1 MDTSM
6 FDLTGKVALVT
17 GASRGIGEAIAL
29 AYSRFGARLV
39 LASRKL
45 EALEAV
51 RKNIEAQ
58 NAKAIC
64 VPTHVGSL
72 EALSELIEKTM
83 DEYGRLDVLVNNAG
97 IVPATGPPED
107 VDEQLWN
114 KIMDV
119 NLKGSFFL
127 ANSAAEAMRGNGG
140 GSIINV
146 STYATRRPT
155 PGLGVYIM
163 SKAAVDMM
171 TKVLAQEWTGAGI
184 RVNGIAPGLIRTSI
198 TKTLWENEKAREA
211 VESKVPIGRIGEPD
225 DISGAAVFLAS
236 DASKYISGETILVDG
251 GLAIGL
257 SPV

>member
-6 FDLTGKVALVT
+6 FDLSGKVAIVT
-17 GASRGIGEAIAL
+17 GASRGIGEAIAVT
-29 AYSRFGARLV
+29 YSRFGARLV
-39 LASRKL
+39 LASRKM
-45 EALEAV
+45 EALELI
-51 RKNIEAQ
+51 RKKIEAQ
-58 NAKAIC
+58 GGEAVSIAA
-64 VPTHVGSL
+64 HVGSM
-72 EALSELIEKTM
+72 EALDELINKTV
-83 DEYGRLDVLVNNAG
+83 EQYGKIDILVNNAG
-97 IVPATGPPED
+97 IVPETGPPEN
-107 VDEQLWN
+107 VDEDLWN

-127 ANSAAEAMRGNGG
+127 ANSAAKVMREKGG

-163 SKAAVDMM
+163 SKAGIDTM
-171 TKVLAQEWTGAGI
+171 TKVLAQAWTGSGI
-184 RVNGIAPGLIRTSI
+184 RVNGIAPGLIQTSI
-198 TKTLWENEKAREA
+198 TKSLWDNDKSREA
-211 VESKVPIGRIGEPD
+211 IESRIPVGRIGKPD

>member
-1 MDTSM
+1 MDSSM
-6 FDLTGKVALVT
+6 FDLSGKVAIVT
-17 GASRGIGEAIAL
+17 GASRGIGEAVAL
-29 AYSRFGARLV
+29 TFARFGARLV

-45 EALEAV
+45 EALETVKHKIDA
-51 RKNIEAQ
+51 EGGE
-58 NAKAIC
+58 AIC
-64 VPTHVGSL
+64 IPAHVGKR
-72 EALSELIEKTM
+72 EALTGLIEKTV
-83 DEYGRLDVLVNNAG
+83 EEFGKIDVLVNNAG
-97 IVPATGPPED
+97 IVPATGQPED
-107 VDEQLWN
+107 ADEELWN
-114 KIMDV
+114 KTMDV

-127 ANSAAEAMRGNGG
+127 ANAAAEVMRENGS

-171 TKVLAQEWTGAGI
+171 TKVLAQAWTGAGI

-198 TKTLWENEKAREA
+198 TKTLWENEGSREA
-211 VESKVPIGRIGEPD
+211 IESKIPSGRIGEPD
-225 DISGAAVFLAS
+225 DITGAAVFLAS
-236 DASKYISGETILVDG
+236 DASRYVSGETILVDG